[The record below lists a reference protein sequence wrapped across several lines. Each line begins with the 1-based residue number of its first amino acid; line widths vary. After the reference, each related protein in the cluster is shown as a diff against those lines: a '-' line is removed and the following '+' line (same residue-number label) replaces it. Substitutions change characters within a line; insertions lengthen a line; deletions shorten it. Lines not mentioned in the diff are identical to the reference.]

1 MEEALDHDHDEV
13 VQTCGSLTKLE
24 EIVLANATGISKLMT
39 IMREN
44 VSTVAVLQSIVDE
57 TSIQVKTMAEAL
69 REVTEMANNAFRL
82 ASGAQPTIIG
92 HGVKLD
98 ALVDDVSKMSS
109 DIGGLF
115 WCHMHLHQI
124 TLPNWH
130 SWKGL
135 SLALIRNLLHFEN
148 Y

>member
-24 EIVLANATGISKLMT
+24 EIVLVNATGISKLMT

-69 REVTEMANNAFRL
+69 REVMVLRRL
-82 ASGAQPTIIG
+82 IMLFVWPRGRSQP
-92 HGVKLD
+92 
-98 ALVDDVSKMSS
+98 S
-109 DIGGLF
+109 
-115 WCHMHLHQI
+115 
-124 TLPNWH
+124 
-130 SWKGL
+130 
-135 SLALIRNLLHFEN
+135 
-148 Y
+148 